1 MKQLG
6 CPKIDTAISKAMKR
20 NYLKF
25 LLNFAGDAFI
35 IPFCYW
41 AAYFIRFGTVLNFWE
56 YFSPIFLFM
65 LTFAYILV
73 FYSFDIYAT
82 PRQTRFGALISQIMF
97 ATGVSAILVSLL
109 KYVFFLFP
117 IGRGILVIANSLIF
131 VLIYGWRK
139 VGGLLFRYMIK
150 PRSVLL
156 MGTGKG
162 TDEIIR
168 ILESNPR
175 EYRFHG
181 ILTNEEPKD
190 TAFASVKDHVLGTI
204 DMLTEVLEDS
214 TVEIIVL
221 TDTAGKQNISA
232 DGLIRAHLRSI
243 EVVDVPGLYMRL
255 MGKIPIDYI
264 QDENWFLQ
272 TKGFTLVNNHLVGK
286 IKRFFDAVLSGWG
299 LLVSFP
305 LWPFIAL
312 LIKVESKGRIFYCQT
327 RVGKNEVPFS
337 LFKFRSMVQGAEEAE
352 PVWAKENDRRVTKVG
367 RILRIIHLDEL
378 PQLWN
383 VLRGEMSLVGPRP
396 ERPGFVAA
404 LKKEIPF
411 YALRHFVKPGITGWA
426 QINYP
431 YAASTKDSK
440 EKLEYDL
447 HYISQMNVIFDLKI
461 LIKTM
466 LGYLSRRHKKK

>member
-1 MKQLG
+1 
-6 CPKIDTAISKAMKR
+6 MKR

-25 LLNFAGDAFI
+25 LLILAGDVLI
-35 IPFCYW
+35 VPFCYW
-41 AAYFIRFGTVLNFWE
+41 VAYFIRFGTLFGFQ
-56 YFSPIFLFM
+56 YDFSPVFLFM
-65 LTFAYILV
+65 LTFGYIVV
-73 FYSFDIYAT
+73 FYFFDLYAM
-82 PRQTRFGALISQIMF
+82 PRQPRFEAAMSQIMF
-97 ATGVSAILVSLL
+97 ATGISAILASLL

-117 IGRGILVIANSLIF
+117 LGRGLLVIANGLIF
-131 VLIYGWRK
+131 VLIFGWRK
-139 VGGLLFRYMIK
+139 AGGLLFHYMIK

-175 EYRFHG
+175 EFYFFG
-181 ILTNEEPKD
+181 ILTNEELKD
-190 TAFASVKDHVLGTI
+190 VVFASVKDRVIGPI
-204 DMLTEVLEDS
+204 DKLTVVLEEN

-221 TDTAGKQNISA
+221 TDASGKQNISA

-243 EVVDVPGLYMRL
+243 EVVDVPGLYKRL

-272 TKGFTLVNNHLVGK
+272 TKGFALVNNNLAGK
-286 IKRFFDAVLSGWG
+286 IKRFFDAVLSGCG

-305 LWPFIAL
+305 LWPFIAI
-312 LIKVESKGRIFYCQT
+312 LIKAESKGRVFYSQN
-327 RVGKNEVPFS
+327 RVGKNEISFS
-337 LFKFRSMVQGAEEAE
+337 LFKFRSMVEGAEEAE
-352 PVWAKENDRRVTKVG
+352 AVWAEENDRRVTKVG
-367 RILRIIHLDEL
+367 RLLRKLHLDEL

-396 ERPGFVAA
+396 ERPEFVSA

-411 YALRHFVKPGITGWA
+411 YALRHFVKPGLTGWA

-431 YAASTKDSK
+431 YASSAKDSK

-447 HYISQMNVIFDLKI
+447 YYISQMNAIFDLKI

-466 LGYLSRRHKKK
+466 LGFLSGRRKEN